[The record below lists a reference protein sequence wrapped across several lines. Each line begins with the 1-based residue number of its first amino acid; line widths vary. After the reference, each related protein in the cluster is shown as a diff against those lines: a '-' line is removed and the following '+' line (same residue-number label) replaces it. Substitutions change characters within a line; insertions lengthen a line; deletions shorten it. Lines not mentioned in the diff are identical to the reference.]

1 MPRQKIIPRG
11 IRNNNPLNIR
21 IGNTWLGEVA
31 DPSDPSFEQ
40 FVTMQYGVRAA
51 CVLLR
56 RYIRHYKRTTIPAI
70 IAAWAPACE
79 NNTDAYVKTV
89 CSYMQLEPDVPIK
102 YEDKDTI
109 CRLVQAMCKVENGQ
123 PISED
128 IISKG
133 YDMA

>member
-1 MPRQKIIPRG
+1 MPRPKTIPRG

-56 RYIRHYKRTTIPAI
+56 RYIRHYKLNTIARI
-70 IAAWAPACE
+70 IATWAPSME
-79 NNTDAYVKTV
+79 NHTPAYISRV
-89 CSYMQLEPDVPIK
+89 CDYMQLEPDVPIK

-109 CRLVQAMCKVENGQ
+109 CRLVQAMCLVENGQ
-123 PISED
+123 PISD
-128 IISKG
+128 NIIRKG

>member
-1 MPRQKIIPRG
+1 MPRPKTIPRG

-31 DPSDPSFEQ
+31 NPSDSSFEQ

-56 RYIRHYKRTTIPAI
+56 RYIRHYKRTSIRAI

-79 NNTDAYVKTV
+79 NNLDAYIASV
-89 CSYMQLEPDVPIK
+89 CRYLAISPDEPIK

-109 CRLVQAMCKVENGQ
+109 CLLIQAMCIVENGQ
-123 PISED
+123 PISDD
-128 IISKG
+128 IIYKG

>member
-1 MPRQKIIPRG
+1 MPPKKTIPRG

-21 IGNTWLGEVA
+21 IGNTWLGEE
-31 DPSDPSFEQ
+31 PEPTDPSFEQ
-40 FVTMQYGVRAA
+40 FVSMQYGVRAA

-70 IAAWAPACE
+70 IAAWAPASE
-79 NNTDAYVKTV
+79 NNTETYVAYV
-89 CSYMQLEPDVPIK
+89 CRYLSISPDMPIK

-109 CRLVQAMCKVENGQ
+109 CRLVQAMCLVENGQ
-123 PISED
+123 PISDD

>member
-1 MPRQKIIPRG
+1 MPRQKTIPRG
-11 IRNNNPLNIR
+11 IRNNTPLNIR
-21 IGNTWLGEVA
+21 IGNTWLGEE
-31 DPSDPSFEQ
+31 PEPTDPSFEQ
-40 FVTMQYGVRAA
+40 FVSMQYGVRAA

-79 NNTDAYVKTV
+79 NNTVAYIAEV
-89 CSYMQLEPDVPIK
+89 CRYVDIPPDMPIK

>member
-1 MPRQKIIPRG
+1 MPRQKTIPRG

-21 IGNTWLGEVA
+21 IGNTWLGEE
-31 DPSDPSFEQ
+31 PNPTDPSFEQ
-40 FVTMQYGVRAA
+40 FVSMQYGVRAA

-70 IAAWAPACE
+70 IAAWAPAGE
-79 NNTDAYVKTV
+79 NNTEAYIAAV
-89 CSYMQLEPDVPIK
+89 CRYLEISPEDNIK

-109 CRLVQAMCKVENGQ
+109 CRLVQAMCLVENGQ

>member
-1 MPRQKIIPRG
+1 MPRPKTIPRG

-56 RYIRHYKRTTIPAI
+56 RYIRHYKRTTIQAI

-79 NNTDAYVKTV
+79 NPTEVYINAV
-89 CSYMQLEPDVPIK
+89 CRYMGMYPEDIIK

-109 CRLVQAMCKVENGQ
+109 CRLIQAMCLVENGQ
-123 PISED
+123 PISDD

>member
-1 MPRQKIIPRG
+1 
-11 IRNNNPLNIR
+11 
-21 IGNTWLGEVA
+21 
-31 DPSDPSFEQ
+31 
-40 FVTMQYGVRAA
+40 MQYGVRAA

-79 NNTDAYVKTV
+79 NNTDAYVKAVYRT
-89 CSYMQLEPDVPIK
+89 MQFFPDEPIK

-109 CRLVQAMCKVENGQ
+109 CRLVQAMCLVENGQ
-123 PISED
+123 PISDD